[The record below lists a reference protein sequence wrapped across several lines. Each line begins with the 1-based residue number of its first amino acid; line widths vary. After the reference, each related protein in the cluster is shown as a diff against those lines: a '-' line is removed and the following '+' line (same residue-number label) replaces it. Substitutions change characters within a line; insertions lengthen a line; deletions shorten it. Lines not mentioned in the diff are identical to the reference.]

1 MRRDARRLR
10 RVPAD
15 LLSLALAVALAL
27 PATAIARRP
36 IPDTSAAVHV
46 WDDQL
51 PDSMTDAQVRF
62 VAGHVDGTQKI
73 SRQTAARLRAVNPGF
88 LVLHYRL
95 GIGDGVGI
103 GPRGFCTRPRCSAT
117 TACSPTR

>member
-15 LLSLALAVALAL
+15 LLILTLALAVALAL
-27 PATAIARRP
+27 PAATLASRA
-36 IPDTSAAVHV
+36 IPDTSTAVHV

-62 VAGHVDGTQKI
+62 VAGHVDGTQKV
-73 SRQTAARLRAVNPGF
+73 SRQTAERLRAVNPGF

-95 GIGDGVGI
+95 AALLGVAG
-103 GPRGFCTRPRCSAT
+103 AV
-117 TACSPTR
+117 